1 MSTNHILNHTLAKEV
16 ARQVVELAAVKTEL
30 AEERKKC
37 EEAEKK
43 LKERPFQIHRMEPR
57 EFQDFHAKRS
67 LSALASQQAAAINQ
81 YALGAQGYRQN
92 NYAFGIGGAANGIF
106 G

>member
-1 MSTNHILNHTLAKEV
+1 MSTNRILNHTLAKEV

-30 AEERKKC
+30 AEERRKR

-43 LKERPFQIHRMEPR
+43 LKEPIYRIHRMEPR

-67 LSALASQQAAAINQ
+67 LSALTAQQQAAINQ
-81 YALGAQGYRQN
+81 YALGSQYSGGIATC
-92 NYAFGIGGAANGIF
+92 IGGAANGIF